1 MRTLL
6 KNALKKKYE
15 GVIAECEANIEIYM
29 RNPTGIGEHPDIVL
43 AVDQQLTLMA
53 EAQDK
58 LSLIENWSD

>member
-1 MRTLL
+1 
-6 KNALKKKYE
+6 
-15 GVIAECEANIEIYM
+15 M

>member
-6 KNALKKKYE
+6 KNALVKKYE

-43 AVDQQLTLMA
+43 AVDQQLTLM
-53 EAQDK
+53 E
-58 LSLIENWSD
+58 

>member
-1 MRTLL
+1 MRTIL
-6 KNALKKKYE
+6 KNALVKKYE

-29 RNPTGIGEHPDIVL
+29 RNPAGIGEHPDIVL